1 MEDAPPSQ
9 ARGKHGKLK
18 KLKSKYRDQE
28 EGERQVILQVRHPL
42 PISHVTLNLFC
53 SCWDQAEVQATASSC
68 APWQKMPRRMLRHRV
83 MQQCARLAVG

>member
-28 EGERQVILQVRHPL
+28 EGERQVILQVRHPP
-42 PISHVTLNLFC
+42 PISHLT
-53 SCWDQAEVQATASSC
+53 
-68 APWQKMPRRMLRHRV
+68 
-83 MQQCARLAVG
+83 